1 MLVEGAFYME
11 IYFTRATSHFQTG
24 TTAEHRAKSKRLS
37 RVGGF
42 PTPVKL
48 GKMPFTIAGN
58 ADETHR
64 RTDNVGSSIRSPQRA
79 GIDQESMESLFVVV

>member
-11 IYFTRATSHFQTG
+11 IYFTRATSHSQTDP
-24 TTAEHRAKSKRLS
+24 TAEHRTRGKRLS

-48 GKMPFTIAGN
+48 GEMPLTLAGN
-58 ADETHR
+58 TDEAHG
-64 RTDNVGSSIRSPQRA
+64 RTDNIGSGIRSPQRA
-79 GIDQESMESLFVVV
+79 GIDQKPMEGFLVIV